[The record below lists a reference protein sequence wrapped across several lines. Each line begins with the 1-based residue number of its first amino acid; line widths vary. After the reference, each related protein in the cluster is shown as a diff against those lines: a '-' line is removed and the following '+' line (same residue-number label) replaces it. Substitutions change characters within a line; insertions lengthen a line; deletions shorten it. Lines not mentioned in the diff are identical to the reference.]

1 MSVSKRPEGE
11 PSRPNRPKR
20 TEAAFVTWNKS
31 SDSGVPLADYQQ
43 IHKASAGRERFK
55 DIDTN
60 ISVRD
65 SFSRSDYEYFRPDEA
80 IPKKKKEIISFCMQA
95 YRKVGLIRNVIDL
108 MSDFGA
114 QGVHLVHPNARIQ
127 KFYRGWFKRV
137 GGGNVSERFLNML
150 YRTGNVVTKRS
161 SLKINVKAI
170 KEYQSIAE
178 VSPDMELPKGPAIL
192 KKVIPGNY
200 DFLNPMTLELLGGD
214 LATFTGKQ
222 NFGLKIPTS
231 LRRKITNPK
240 DDIEKQIVSELPRDV
255 VEAAKAG
262 KGMVLLDPDKISAYF
277 YKKDDWQTWA
287 DPMIYA
293 ILDDL
298 ILLEKMR
305 LADLAALDGAISQVR
320 LWRLGSLEH
329 EIFPT
334 DAAVQKLAD
343 ILMSNPGGGS
353 FDLIW
358 GPELDFKE
366 SGTNVHQ
373 FLGSTKYEPVLNNIY
388 AGLGVPPTL
397 TGAATSSGFTNNYI
411 SLKTLVQRLEY
422 GRSLLRSFWEQEIQ
436 IVQKAMGFRLP
447 AKIMFDRMVLSD
459 ESAEKSL
466 LIQLVDRGIISYETI
481 QERFGEIPEVEKL
494 RQKRERR
501 ARHNNNMEQQAGPW
515 HNPEKDHELGKIA
528 LQKGIVT
535 PSEVGL
541 DLDERKEGETTP
553 QEDMKDMSNRRF
565 PSSPD
570 KGEPQQGRPKN
581 SKDQEKRSQK
591 TVKPRTSAEELKDFS
606 SKSVWAKAA
615 QQAISSIVSPAMLE
629 HFGKKNLRSL
639 SAKQTEQLE
648 SFKFALLCSIDPY
661 SDINEETIRV
671 HINNPTA
678 ISREFL
684 SLYSSLSSDFRSKTG
699 RNLSIDELRDI
710 QVVVYSTLKS

>member
-1 MSVSKRPEGE
+1 MSVSKNPKET
-11 PSRPNRPKR
+11 PKR
-20 TEAAFVTWNKS
+20 TDAAFVTWNKGS
-31 SDSGVPLADYQQ
+31 NEPVPLADYQQ
-43 IHKASAGRERFK
+43 IQKVSAGRERFK

-65 SFSRSDYEYFRPDEA
+65 SFSRNDYEYFRPDEA

-95 YRKVGLIRNVIDL
+95 YRKVGLIRNVVDL
-108 MSDFGA
+108 MSDFGS

-127 KFYRGWFKRV
+127 KFFRGWFKKID
-137 GGGNVSERFLNML
+137 GNHVSERFLNML

-161 SLKINVKAI
+161 SLKINVKAV
-170 KEYQSIAE
+170 KEYQSIADI
-178 VSPDMELPKGPAIL
+178 SPDMDLPKGSPVL
-192 KKVIPGNY
+192 KRVIPGHY
-200 DFLNPMTLELLGGD
+200 DFLNPMTLEVLGGD
-214 LATFTGKQ
+214 LATFAGKQ
-222 NFGLKIPTS
+222 TFGLKIPTA
-231 LRRKITNPK
+231 LRRKIINPK
-240 DDIEKQIVSELPRDV
+240 DDVERQIVAELPKDI

-262 KGMVLLDPDKISAYF
+262 KGMVVLDPDKISAYF

-397 TGAATSSGFTNNYI
+397 TGAATASGFTNNYI

-422 GRSLLRSFWEQEIQ
+422 GRGLLRSFWEKEIE

-447 AKIMFDRMVLSD
+447 AKVMFDRMVLAD

-481 QERFGEIPEVEKL
+481 QERFGEIPEVENL
-494 RQKRERR
+494 RQKRERKSR
-501 ARHNNNMEQQAGPW
+501 DNDNMSPQAGPW

-528 LQKGIVT
+528 LQKGIVA
-535 PSEVGL
+535 PSEIGL
-541 DLDERKEGETTP
+541 DLNERKEGESTP
-553 QEDMKDMSNRRF
+553 QEDMKDMSQRRF
-565 PSSPD
+565 PSG
-570 KGEPQQGRPKN
+570 KEGGGEPQQGRPKN
-581 SKDQEKRSQK
+581 SNDKEKRK
-591 TVKPRTSAEELKDFS
+591 TKEVKPRTSAELKDFS
-606 SKSVWAKAA
+606 SKSMWAKSA
-615 QQAISSIVSPAMLE
+615 QQSISDIVSPAMLK

-639 SAKQTEQLE
+639 SAQQTEQLE
-648 SFKFALLCSIDPY
+648 TLKFSLLCSIDPY
-661 SDINEETIRV
+661 VKISPEEIMSCINE
-671 HINNPTA
+671 PSK
-678 ISREFL
+678 ISKEFY
-684 SLYSSLSSDFRSKTG
+684 SLYSSLISDFASKMG
-699 RNLSIDELRDI
+699 NNPSIDELRDI
-710 QVVVYSTLKS
+710 QVLVYSTLKS

>member
-1 MSVSKRPEGE
+1 MSVSK
-11 PSRPNRPKR
+11 NPKDDSKNLTNKPQR
-20 TEAAFVTWNKS
+20 SEAAFFTWNKQSNS
-31 SDSGVPLADYQQ
+31 SVPLADYQQ
-43 IHKASAGRERFK
+43 IQKASAGRERFK

-65 SFSRSDYEYFRPDEA
+65 SFSRTDYEYFRPDES
-80 IPKKKKEIISFCMQA
+80 IPKKKKEIISSCMQA
-95 YRKVGLIRNVIDL
+95 YRRVGLIRNVIDL
-108 MSDFGA
+108 MSDFGC

-127 KFYRGWFKRV
+127 KFFRGWFKKVNGRH
-137 GGGNVSERFLNML
+137 VSERFLNML
-150 YRTGNVVTKRS
+150 YRAGNVVTKRS
-161 SLKINVKAI
+161 TLKINVKAM
-170 KEYQSIAE
+170 KEYQSIADI
-178 VSPDMELPKGPAIL
+178 SPDMEPPKGPSII

-200 DFLNPMTLELLGGD
+200 DFLNPMTLEVLGGD
-214 LATFTGKQ
+214 LATFTGKTS
-222 NFGLKIPTS
+222 FALKIPTA

-240 DDIEKQIVSELPRDV
+240 NETEQKIVAELPKDII
-255 VEAAKAG
+255 EAAKSG
-262 KGMVLLDPDKISAYF
+262 KGSVVLDPDKISAYF

-422 GRSLLRSFWEQEIQ
+422 GRELLKSFWEKEIE

-447 AKIMFDRMVLSD
+447 AKVMFDRMVLSD
-459 ESAEKSL
+459 ESSEKAL

-494 RQKRERR
+494 RQKREKK
-501 ARHNNNMEQQAGPW
+501 ARDNNSMYPQAGPW
-515 HNPEKDHELGKIA
+515 HSPEKEHDLGKIA
-528 LQKGIVT
+528 LQRGIVT

-541 DLDERKEGETTP
+541 DLKERKEGETTP
-553 QEDMKDMSNRRF
+553 QEDMKDASNRRF
-565 PSSPD
+565 PTNEN

-581 SKDQEKRSQK
+581 SNDTKKREPKD
-591 TVKPRTSAEELKDFS
+591 VKPRTSAEITDFS
-606 SKSVWAKAA
+606 SKSIWAKSA
-615 QQAISSIVSPAMLE
+615 QQSISEIVSPAMLE
-629 HFGKKNLRSL
+629 YFGKKNLRSL
-639 SAKQTEQLE
+639 SSKQTEELE
-648 SFKFALLCSIDPY
+648 LFKFTILSSIEPY
-661 SDINEETIRV
+661 SDIDSEKIRQKLDLSV
-671 HINNPTA
+671 SLPK
-678 ISREFL
+678 EFKT
-684 SLYSSLSSDFRSKTG
+684 LYSSLISDFVSKIG
-699 RNLSIDELRDI
+699 QNPSIDELRDM
-710 QVVVYSTLKS
+710 QVLVYSTLKT

>member
-1 MSVSKRPEGE
+1 MSVSKNPQEN
-11 PSRPNRPKR
+11 SRRA
-20 TEAAFVTWNKS
+20 EAAFVTWNRQ
-31 SDSGVPLADYQQ
+31 SDQPVPLADYQQ
-43 IHKASAGRERFK
+43 IQKASAGRERFK
-55 DIDTN
+55 NIDTN

-65 SFSRSDYEYFRPDEA
+65 SFSRTDYEYFRPDES
-80 IPKKKKEIISFCMQA
+80 IPQKKKEIISHCMQA

-127 KFYRGWFKRV
+127 KFFRGWFKKV
-137 GGGNVSERFLNML
+137 GGDSVSERFLNML

-161 SLKINVKAI
+161 LLKINVKSI
-170 KEYQSIAE
+170 KEYQSIADI
-178 VSPDMELPKGPAIL
+178 SPDMELPKGPSVL
-192 KKVIPGNY
+192 KRVIPGNY
-200 DFLNPMTLELLGGD
+200 DFLNPMTLEVLGGD
-214 LATFTGKQ
+214 LATFSGKHT
-222 NFGLKIPTS
+222 FGLKIPTS
-231 LRRKITNPK
+231 LRRKIANPK
-240 DDIEKQIVSELPRDV
+240 DEIEKQIVADLPKDII
-255 VEAAKAG
+255 AAAESG
-262 KGMVLLDPDKISAYF
+262 KGMIELDPDKISAYF

-298 ILLEKMR
+298 MLLEKMR

-397 TGAATSSGFTNNYI
+397 TGASNASGFTNNYI

-422 GRSLLRSFWEQEIQ
+422 GRGLLRSFWEEEIQ
-436 IVQKAMGFRLP
+436 RVQKAMGFRLP

-459 ESAEKSL
+459 ESSEKAL
-466 LIQLVDRGIISYETI
+466 LIQLVDRGIISFETV
-481 QERFGEIPEVEKL
+481 QERFGELPEVEKL
-494 RQKRERR
+494 RNRRESKSR
-501 ARHNNNMEQQAGPW
+501 NNNTMNPQAGPW
-515 HNPEKDHELGKIA
+515 HNPEKNHDLGKIA
-528 LQKGIVT
+528 LQRGIVT

-541 DLDERKEGETTP
+541 DLKDRKEGETSP
-553 QEDMKDMSNRRF
+553 QEDLRDMSNRRF
-565 PSSPD
+565 PNSD
-570 KGEPQQGRPKN
+570 QGQPQQGRPKN
-581 SKDQEKRSQK
+581 SKDTEKRQPK
-591 TVKPRTSAEELKDFS
+591 EVKPRTSADLKDFS
-606 SKSVWAKAA
+606 SKSMWAKSA
-615 QQAISSIVSPAMLE
+615 QQAISEIVSPAMLDY
-629 HFGKKNLRSL
+629 FGKKNLRSL
-639 SAKQTEQLE
+639 SAQQTDKLE
-648 SFKFALLCSIDPY
+648 YIKFSVLCFTDPY
-661 SDINEETIRV
+661 SKITAEEVLSCITETPSV
-671 HINNPTA
+671 P
-678 ISREFL
+678 SEFRT
-684 SLYSSLSSDFRSKTG
+684 LYSSLVSDFVSKTG
-699 RNLSIDELRDI
+699 SNPSIDEMRDI
-710 QVVVYSTLKS
+710 QVLVYSTLKS